1 MIGLSTTYYATQGDS
16 VYESVKK
23 VTELGFNTIEI
34 GAAHGFEENIWEV
47 LKKIRKN
54 FRHIDFTIHT
64 LFPPFKN
71 KIWFNPA
78 DGLNE
83 VNKEIIDNL
92 FTAACILNTSLISI
106 HPAVFNEIG
115 LGNKVEGNFDKPIV
129 GRPKDRKEG
138 IMKFNNFMDYASK
151 KAVFSGVKLLIENLD
166 MTFANTY
173 PFTKSDFLKIFDT
186 FPNTGLLLD
195 MGHALDCGNL
205 IDMLALEGYVYEVHL
220 HSGNRASGRIA
231 SRHGSIKDRA
241 YFEPLENLVVNESVA
256 FLFEHG
262 SDVSEE
268 DIVIEKKLLEEFKNN
283 LMNSQKTGGKH

>member
-1 MIGLSTTYYATQGDS
+1 MIGLSTTYYAIQGDS

-34 GAAHGFEENIWEV
+34 GAAHGFEENIWDV

-92 FTAACILNTSLISI
+92 FTAACILNTSLVSI

-138 IMKFNNFMDYASK
+138 IQKFNNFMNYASE
-151 KAVFSGVKLLIENLD
+151 KAVSSGLKLLIENLD
-166 MTFANTY
+166 TTFANSY
-173 PFTKSDFLKIFDT
+173 PSTESDFSKIFNA

-195 MGHALDCGNL
+195 IGHAFDCGNL
-205 IDMLALEGYVYEVHL
+205 IDMLTLEGYVYEIHL
-220 HSGNRASGRIA
+220 HSGNRTSGNITN
-231 SRHGSIKDRA
+231 RHGSIKDIT
-241 YFEPLENLVVNESVA
+241 YFEPLKKLAANDDVV

-268 DIVIEKKLLEEFKNN
+268 DIVIEKKLLEKFKNN
-283 LMNSQKTGGKH
+283 LMNSQKTGEKH